1 VESIL
6 SAPSPNPDAE
16 TPPQPPGG
24 LLRSTATVGSM
35 TLLSRVLGLLRD
47 IVFANLFGVSGRTDA
62 FFVAFKIPNFLRR
75 LFAEGAFSQAFVPV
89 LTEYKTR
96 RSRAELVGLVNA
108 VAGTLGTLLLGLTVL
123 GMLGAPVLISIFA
136 GGFLMGDDT
145 QETATRFA
153 YATEMLRITFP
164 YLLLISLTAF
174 AGSILNTY
182 GRFAVPAVTP
192 VFLNLSLI
200 SCAIW
205 LSPHLDPPVYALAW
219 GVLIAGVVQ
228 LGFQLP
234 YLARLGLLPRPR
246 WGWREAGVEKIKR
259 LMLPALFGSSVAQIN
274 LLFDTLIASFL
285 VTGSITWLYYSDRLL
300 EFPLGV
306 FGIALA
312 TVILPSLS
320 REHAQASPERFSR
333 TLDWALRLSA
343 VLAVPAAAGLAALA
357 VPILATLFQH
367 GDFTAQDTRLASYS
381 LMAYACGLPAFVLI
395 KILAPGFYA
404 RQNTATPVRIGII
417 AMVANMGLNLL
428 FVLPLVWLGS
438 PGPHAGLAAATSLS
452 GFLQAYLLHRRLRRE
467 AVYRPEAGWPGL
479 LLRVILATVAMVL
492 VLAYLQPAPGAW
504 SGYPWTLRI
513 GHLLALVG
521 AGALTY
527 FLVLLVGGF
536 RFAEL
541 RR

>member
-1 VESIL
+1 
-6 SAPSPNPDAE
+6 
-16 TPPQPPGG
+16 
-24 LLRSTATVGSM
+24 M

-89 LTEYKTR
+89 LTEYKTHHG
-96 RSRAELVGLVNA
+96 RAELVGLVNA
-108 VAGTLGTLLLGLTVL
+108 AAGTLGTLLLGLTVL
-123 GMLGAPVLISIFA
+123 GILGAPVLISIFA

-153 YATEMLRITFP
+153 YATGMLRITFP
-164 YLLLISLTAF
+164 YLLLISLTAL

-192 VFLNLSLI
+192 AFLNLSLI
-200 SCAIW
+200 GCAVW
-205 LSPHLDPPVYALAW
+205 LSPHLHPPVYALAW

-246 WGWREAGVEKIKR
+246 WGWREAGVEKIRR

-274 LLFDTLIASFL
+274 LLVDTLIASFL
-285 VTGSITWLYYSDRLL
+285 ITGSITWLYYSDRLL

-320 REHAQASPERFSR
+320 REHAQASPERFSH
-333 TLDWALRLSA
+333 TLDWALRLST
-343 VLAVPAAAGLAALA
+343 VVAVPAAAGLAALA

-404 RQNTATPVRIGII
+404 RQNTATPVRIGVI
-417 AMVANMGLNLL
+417 AMVANIGLNFLI
-428 FVLPLVWLGS
+428 VLPLVGMGS

-452 GFLQAYLLHRRLRRE
+452 GYLQAYLLLSRLRRE
-467 AVYRPEAGWPGL
+467 QVYRPSPGWAVILIRVALATAVMVML
-479 LLRVILATVAMVL
+479 LAELQPPAETWSNSAWYLRVAYVASL
-492 VLAYLQPAPGAW
+492 VAA
-504 SGYPWTLRI
+504 
-513 GHLLALVG
+513 G
-521 AGALTY
+521 AGAY
-527 FLVLLVGGF
+527 FFVLLVSGF
-536 RFAEL
+536 RFVEL